1 MKLATVTPVNMTQ
14 VHLRFL
20 LVSDTLQKVLG
31 RRLKPETSLGILV
44 RSIRFLTLKT
54 NDFFKF
60 KKTLDSFQEED
71 LKGIKL

>member
-14 VHLRFL
+14 VNLRFL
-20 LVSDTLQKVLG
+20 LVSDTLLG
-31 RRLKPETSLGILV
+31 QRLKPETSLGILV
-44 RSIRFLTLKT
+44 KSIRFLTLKT